1 MMCGV
6 AGLDRGVL
14 ASELRVVLGQLV
26 RRMQA
31 EHRFPLMHGAVL
43 GRLEQRGPL
52 TTTDLAAAERVTT
65 QSMGQTIREL
75 ESQSLVRRRADPAD
89 RRRMLLE
96 VTRSGKQKLAEDRRR
111 REGWL
116 AQAIEDGFTEAEREA
131 LGRAVA
137 LLTKLA
143 EL

>member
-1 MMCGV
+1 MMCTV
-6 AGLDRGVL
+6 VGLDRGVL

-31 EHRFPLMHGAVL
+31 EHRVPLMHGAVL
-43 GRLEQRGPL
+43 ARLEQRGSL
-52 TTTDLAAAERVTT
+52 TTTDLAAVERVTT

-75 ESQSLVRRRADPAD
+75 ESQSLVVRRADPAD
-89 RRRMLLE
+89 RRRTLLE
-96 VTRSGKQKLAEDRRR
+96 LTRSGRRMLAEDRRR

-116 AQAIEDGFTEAEREA
+116 AEAIEHGFTDAERET
-131 LGRAVA
+131 LGVAVA

>member
-1 MMCGV
+1 MCAV

-43 GRLEQRGPL
+43 ARLEQRGPL
-52 TTTDLAAAERVTT
+52 TATDLAAAERVTT

-75 ESQSLVRRRADPAD
+75 EARSLVVRRADPAD
-89 RRRMLLE
+89 RRRKLLE
-96 VTRSGKQKLAEDRRR
+96 LTRSGKRMLAEDRGR

-116 AQAIEDGFTEAEREA
+116 AQAIEHGFTDTERET
-131 LGRAVA
+131 LGVAVG